1 MKVTETKLQGALV
14 FEPKVFGDTRGF
26 FMETWNYQRYKE
38 AGLDVKF
45 VQSNLSKSA
54 KGVLRGLHFQN
65 PNPQG
70 KLVQILTGEVFD
82 VAVDIR
88 VGSATFGQ
96 WHGEILSG
104 DNNKQFY
111 IPEGFA
117 HGFCVLSET
126 AIFSYM
132 CTHVYDSQADYSL
145 LWNDPELAIDW
156 PIQEPLL
163 SEKDKAAPTLS
174 SLNTKKLPKLL
185 PKQLPKY

>member
-1 MKVTETKLQGALV
+1 MKVIKTDLAGALV
-14 FEPKVFGDTRGF
+14 FEPQVFGDQRGYF
-26 FMETWNYQRYKE
+26 VETWNYERYKQ

-70 KLVQILTGEVFD
+70 KLVHVIAGEVYD

-88 VGSATFGQ
+88 RGSPSFGQ
-96 WHGEILSG
+96 SYGVYLSAE
-104 DNNKQFY
+104 NHRQFY

-117 HGFCVLSET
+117 HGFCVISET

-132 CTHVYDSQADYSL
+132 CTNLYDAKADNCL
-145 LWNDPELAIDW
+145 RWNDPEINIEWPLAN
-156 PIQEPLL
+156 PSL
-163 SEKDKAAPTLS
+163 SEKDAKAPTLATIDPN
-174 SLNTKKLPKLL
+174 SLPQYNNN
-185 PKQLPKY
+185 

>member
-1 MKVTETKLQGALV
+1 MKVTKTKLAGALV
-14 FEPKVFGDTRGF
+14 FEPKIFGDDRGF
-26 FMETWNYQRYKE
+26 FMETWNFERYKE

-88 VGSATFGQ
+88 QGSPTFGQ

-104 DNNKQFY
+104 DNHKQFY

-117 HGFCVLSET
+117 HGFCVLSES

-132 CTHVYDSQADYSL
+132 CTDVYDAQSESSL
-145 LWNDPELAIDW
+145 MWNDPAIAIDW
-156 PIQEPLL
+156 PIEAPLL
-163 SEKDKAAPTLS
+163 SDKDKNALTLDS
-174 SLNTKKLPKLL
+174 INPDKLPH
-185 PKQLPKY
+185 Y

>member
-1 MKVTETKLQGALV
+1 MKVTQTKLNGALV
-14 FEPKVFGDTRGF
+14 FEPKVFGDERGF
-26 FMETWNYQRYKE
+26 FMETWNQQRYKE
-38 AGLDVKF
+38 AGLDVNF

-88 VGSATFGQ
+88 QGSPTFGQ
-96 WHGEILSG
+96 WHGEILTG
-104 DNNKQFY
+104 DNHKQFY

-117 HGFCVLSET
+117 HGFCVLSDT

-132 CTHVYDSQADYSL
+132 CTNLYSPKDETSL
-145 LWNDPELAIDW
+145 IWCDPFIGIDW
-156 PIQEPLL
+156 PIKTPNL
-163 SEKDKAAPTLS
+163 SEKDENALTLEDIPNS
-174 SLNTKKLPKLL
+174 KLPLYK
-185 PKQLPKY
+185 P

>member
-1 MKVTETKLQGALV
+1 MKVTTTKLDGALV
-14 FEPKVFGDTRGF
+14 FEPKIFGDSRGF

-45 VQSNLSKSA
+45 IQSNLSKSA

-65 PNPQG
+65 PNSQG

-88 VGSATFGQ
+88 QGSPTFGQ

-117 HGFCVLSET
+117 HGFCVLSDT

-132 CTHVYDSQADYSL
+132 CTNVYDAAADNSL
-145 LWNDPELAIDW
+145 LWNDPEIDIDW
-156 PIQEPLL
+156 PIDNPLL
-163 SEKDKAAPTLS
+163 SDKDKNALTLKAT
-174 SLNTKKLPKLL
+174 NKDR
-185 PKQLPKY
+185 LPKY

>member
-1 MKVTETKLQGALV
+1 MKVTKTKLDGALV
-14 FEPKVFGDTRGF
+14 FEPKVFGDSRGF

-45 VQSNLSKSA
+45 IQSNLSKSA

-65 PNPQG
+65 PNSQG

-88 VGSATFGQ
+88 QGSPTFGQ

-117 HGFCVLSET
+117 HGFCVLSDT

-132 CTHVYDSQADYSL
+132 CTNVYDAAADNSL
-145 LWNDPELAIDW
+145 LWNDPQIDINW
-156 PIQEPLL
+156 PIDNPLL
-163 SEKDKAAPTLS
+163 SDKDKNALTLKAT
-174 SLNTKKLPKLL
+174 NKDR
-185 PKQLPKY
+185 LPKY